1 MLCNNFTDYFSPSRI
16 QALVEILLLSGGTP
30 FANFKDLAHAWGR
43 EKGFHLLLATSVCE
57 RRGEVE
63 RKKRSDAGRTM
74 TTEQRKSFRDKL
86 KQNRLHKEGD
96 DEIIDPDNSG
106 VDDTKMSENGPSTV
120 ATMVGAT
127 IMDEGNHVAVAPSKV
142 SNSSTI
148 ETESVSV

>member
-1 MLCNNFTDYFSPSRI
+1 VFCNNFTDCFSLCSL

-30 FANFKDLAHAWGR
+30 FANFRDLAHAWGR

-96 DEIIDPDNSG
+96 DEMMDPDNSG
-106 VDDTKMSENGPSTV
+106 VDDTKMSEDGPSTV
-120 ATMVGAT
+120 T
-127 IMDEGNHVAVAPSKV
+127 IMDEGNDVAVAPSKV